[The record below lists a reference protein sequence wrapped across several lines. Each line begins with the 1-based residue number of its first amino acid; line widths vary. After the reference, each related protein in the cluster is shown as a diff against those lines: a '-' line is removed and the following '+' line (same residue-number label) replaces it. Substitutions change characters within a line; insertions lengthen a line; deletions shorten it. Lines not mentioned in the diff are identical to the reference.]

1 MKQKPPQ
8 TLTIEECNT
17 LLSYLLAYPAEY
29 DGKRRATR
37 DSCIALCMLDA
48 GLRVS
53 EVIGIQ
59 RGDLCWLD
67 INVTGINIPA
77 DIAKRGSA
85 RLIPITARLA
95 ASFEFMRL
103 NVWPPSSRQ
112 QDRPVFYNLK
122 TLCRLTKQAVGKIIR
137 DAGRVSLHRDIHPH
151 MLRHTFA
158 TNLMRTTNARV
169 VQQLLGHKNLSSTQ
183 IYCHPNQQDCK
194 KAIESLPAHKDGRDV
209 WGP

>member
-17 LLSYLLAYPAEY
+17 LLAHLLAYPAEW
-29 DGKRRATR
+29 DGKRRSTR

-59 RGDLCWLD
+59 RTDLCWLG
-67 INVTGINIPA
+67 INITGIDIPA
-77 DIAKRGSA
+77 DIAKRGSG
-85 RLIPITARLA
+85 RLVPITARLA
-95 ASFEFMRL
+95 TSFEFMRL
-103 NVWPPSSRQ
+103 NVWPPSSQ
-112 QDRPVFYNLK
+112 HQDRPVFCNLE
-122 TLCRLTKQAVGKIIR
+122 TLCRLTKQAVGRIIR
-137 DAGRVSLHRDIHPH
+137 NAGRVSLHRDIHPH

-169 VQQLLGHKNLSSTQ
+169 VQQLLGHKNLASTQ
-183 IYCHPNQQDCK
+183 IYCHPNTQDCK
-194 KAIESLPAHKDGRDV
+194 KAIDSLPAGK
-209 WGP
+209 